1 VAASEKEEQ
10 AGSEQYH
17 EDHMGAIFKKG
28 FSFSGYERDLLSM
41 NLGQGRF
48 LAISG
53 ISGVDSISDGR
64 GSVFG
69 DFDNDGDPDIFLT
82 TAQGE
87 AHYLFRNNV
96 GAQNGFVRI
105 DVQGT
110 RAARDA
116 FGTVVRVKTSTGLQ
130 TKIKT
135 GGSGFLSHHDSR
147 LLFGLGENDAAEWI
161 EVLWPDRSVQRF
173 ENVPAGSAIRVV
185 QGSSDY
191 TLLDEQRFRLVDPLD
206 EEETFLAGLGFAR
219 GERFPDLNLTS
230 ESGEPL
236 KLHQLL
242 RSDRH
247 TLLNIWATWCTPCAQ
262 EMPELQK
269 LYPDLTGAEDH
280 LSDLHHRRSRAGN
293 AVPARRG
300 HRPVDA
306 RARRR
311 GPCARD
317 SLRLVPAH
325 RARPARP
332 DLPQGWLSGSD
343 GTRANGRRDGGG
355 TAPGCR
361 LGPDHCDG

>member
-28 FSFSGYERDLLSM
+28 FSFSGYERDLLSL
-41 NLGQGRF
+41 NLGQGKF

-96 GAQNGFVRI
+96 GAQNGFLRI

-116 FGTVVRVKTSTGLQ
+116 FGTVVRVKTASGLQ
-130 TKIKT
+130 TKLKT

-147 LLFGLGENDAAEWI
+147 LLFGLGEDDAAEWV
-161 EVLWPDRSVQRF
+161 EVVWPDRSVQRF

-185 QGSSDY
+185 QGSSDF
-191 TLLDEQRFRLVDPLD
+191 TALDERRFGLADPLD
-206 EEETFLAGLGFAR
+206 KEETFLAGLGFAL
-219 GERFPDLNLTS
+219 GERFPDLNLTAD
-230 ESGEPL
+230 SGEPL

-242 RSDRH
+242 RSGRH

-269 LYPDLTGAEDH
+269 LYPDLTGAGV
-280 LSDLHHRRSRAGN
+280 DLVGVSVDLDTVEHVSAYIRERKITYPIYTTDEAALETLYPRGEATVPLTLLLDGEGRVLEIHSGWSRRTEQGLHDLISRKGE
-293 AVPARRG
+293 
-300 HRPVDA
+300 
-306 RARRR
+306 
-311 GPCARD
+311 
-317 SLRLVPAH
+317 
-325 RARPARP
+325 
-332 DLPQGWLSGSD
+332 
-343 GTRANGRRDGGG
+343 
-355 TAPGCR
+355 
-361 LGPDHCDG
+361 